1 MVRHITYR
9 HLLVTL
15 GLSVLTLSSFAQ
27 HTSSETESHSEGFI
41 ETFDSLLYSNEL
53 DQAYYLLSEESGGL
67 LGHEM
72 YSERYFTFLYEKVKE
87 LYLKGSYLESI
98 TVARDFIAK
107 YNKSDT
113 LLAYTYT
120 YLGNSYYRFDD
131 YDIALDCYFTS
142 KQIHDKD
149 KRYNESAKIVSNI
162 GLIYSKLKNYS
173 RALSSYEESNLI
185 FLNHNL
191 KPFPYNY
198 NQLGR
203 LNIRLGNYD
212 LAAMYLDSA
221 KSIAVAQKNKNAE
234 YYAIR
239 SMGLNMYSQDRYAEA
254 IPYYEA
260 ALAGYRSI
268 NSRDNAMDC
277 VEQLA
282 LIAIELENY
291 DQAILLCEQYLPT
304 AYNTNNLRHVVSM
317 SQILYDAFVAQGNFK
332 EAVLIQRNF
341 QQAKDSIDLQQEES
355 NKYKVQMRL
364 EAEKRANENELLKE
378 QKKVNEETIR
388 AQNTILYGVGI
399 GLLLVVFIAIIIY
412 RNYLIN
418 KRLSAKIQR
427 QSDRLKQLDE
437 AKSRFF
443 ANISHDLRTPLT
455 LIMGGIEQVLKSEDL
470 LLTDKAE
477 RQLKTGLLNGE
488 RIIHLTNEIN
498 ELIKL
503 EDGKMIIHRQYVDLD
518 KMLKLFVKMFDSM
531 AELKG
536 IHLSYSKSIFDG
548 APIAHIDPVQFEK
561 VLFNLITNALKH
573 TKEDDSVTVALNK
586 ENENLIVSV
595 IDSGEGIPEQ
605 NLPYVFERYYQSPET
620 TFKTQEGFGIGLALV
635 KEIINKH
642 EASILVKSKLGEGSE
657 FMITIHQEVVSEDQ
671 ITQLPHLEYSD
682 KTRGLFRELDEPA
695 PDAKPVINLN
705 RKSSD
710 AKTKPTVLIV
720 EDHPEVREFIQTIVE
735 SRYHVLTAPNGQR
748 ALKVLDKEAVD
759 LIITDLMMPWF
770 DGFELLEKLKES
782 DKLKKIPALVLS
794 ARTSEEDKSK
804 VLSQG
809 VNDFLCKPFKPNE
822 LLQRIENLLDRKE
835 IWNNNNEGALFINNQ
850 QTLDEIEQSL
860 LKKVEQLVLDKIDD
874 PNLSISYLAD
884 QIAVSERKFYRM
896 IKKMTD
902 GTPFEFIKEV
912 RMQYASRILKE
923 KKVSSASEVAKTIG
937 MNNVSHF
944 NTQFKKRFGKSPM
957 EYK

>member
-1 MVRHITYR
+1 MLI
-9 HLLVTL
+9 
-15 GLSVLTLSSFAQ
+15 LTLRSFAQ
-27 HTSSETESHSEGFI
+27 HTSTETENHSEEFI
-41 ETFDSLLYSNEL
+41 QTFDSLLYSNEL
-53 DQAYYLLSEESGGL
+53 DKAYYLLSEESGGL
-67 LGHEM
+67 LGEEM
-72 YSERYFTFLYEKVKE
+72 YSDRYFSFLYKKMKE
-87 LYLKGSYLESI
+87 LYKKGNYIESI
-98 TVARDFIAK
+98 SVARDFISK

-120 YLGNSYYRFDD
+120 YLANSYYRFDD
-131 YDIALDCYFTS
+131 FDIALDCYFTA
-142 KQIHDKD
+142 KQIHNKD
-149 KRYNESAKIVSNI
+149 KRYKEVAKIVSNI
-162 GLIYSKLKNYS
+162 GLIYFKLKNYE
-173 RALSSYEESNLI
+173 RALSCYDESNHI
-185 FLNHNL
+185 FLDHGL
-191 KPFPYNY
+191 SPYPYNY

-203 LNIRLGNYD
+203 INIRLENYD
-212 LAAMYLDSA
+212 QAALYLDSA
-221 KSIAVAQKNKNAE
+221 KSLAIAQRNKNE
-234 YYAIR
+234 EFYSTR
-239 SMGLNMYSQDRYAEA
+239 SMGLNLYTQERYAEA

-268 NSRDNAMDC
+268 NARDHALDC
-277 VEQLA
+277 IEQLA
-282 LIAIELENY
+282 LINIQLKNY
-291 DQAILLCEQYLPT
+291 DQAISLCEKHLPT

-317 SQILYDAFVAQGNFK
+317 SEIMYDALVAQGNYK
-332 EAVLIQRNF
+332 EAVYIHQNF
-341 QQAKDSIDLQQEES
+341 QQAKDSIEIRQEES

-388 AQNTILYGVGI
+388 AQNILLYSIGI
-399 GLLLVVFIAIIIY
+399 GLLLVVIIALIIY
-412 RNYLIN
+412 RSYLIN
-418 KRLSAKIQR
+418 KQLSAKIQL

-455 LIMGGIEQVLKSEDL
+455 LIMGGIEQVLKSEDM

-503 EDGKMIIHRQYVDLD
+503 EDGKLVIHRQYIDLD

-536 IHLSYSKSIFDG
+536 IHLSYSKSIFEG
-548 APIAHIDPVQFEK
+548 APIAHIDPTQFEK

-573 TKEDDSVTVALNK
+573 TQKDDSVTVALNK
-586 ENENLIVSV
+586 EDENLIVSV

-605 NLPYVFERYYQSPET
+605 NLPYIFERYYQSPDT

-642 EASILVKSKLGEGSE
+642 EAAILVKSKLGEGSE
-657 FMITIHQEVVSEDQ
+657 FMITIHQELVNEDQ

-682 KTRGLFRELDEPA
+682 KTRGLFRELDEA
-695 PDAKPVINLN
+695 ESDSKPVINLN
-705 RKSSD
+705 RRVSN
-710 AKTKPTVLIV
+710 TKPTILIV
-720 EDHPEVREFIQTIVE
+720 EDHPEVREFIQAIVE
-735 SRYHVLTAPNGQR
+735 TRYHVLTAPNGQR

-794 ARTSEEDKSK
+794 ARTSEEDKTK

-822 LLQRIENLLDRKE
+822 LLQRIENLLDKKE

-874 PNLSISYLAD
+874 PTLSIHYLAD
-884 QIAVSERKFYRM
+884 HIAVSERKFYRM
-896 IKKMTD
+896 IKKMTN

-923 KKVSSASEVAKTIG
+923 KNVSSASEVAKSIG

-957 EYK
+957 DYK